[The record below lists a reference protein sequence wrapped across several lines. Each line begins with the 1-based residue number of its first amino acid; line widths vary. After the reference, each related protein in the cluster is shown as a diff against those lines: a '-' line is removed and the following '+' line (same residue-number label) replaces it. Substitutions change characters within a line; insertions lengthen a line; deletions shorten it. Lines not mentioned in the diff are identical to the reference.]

1 MSKNVRY
8 ILLEDECITALGLK
22 RIVSSLRPDWSL
34 IGESDCTVDIPKML
48 SLTPDFILSDIFLC
62 DGESTDMFEKCSC
75 SLPIILLSGYP
86 EAHEHCKKIR
96 NLITYIEKPVV
107 HSDLEQAFCKLEYAM
122 GWNYT

>member
-1 MSKNVRY
+1 MNKNVRY
-8 ILLEDECITALGLK
+8 ILLEDERITALGLK

-34 IGESDCTVDIPKML
+34 VAESDCTVDIPKML

-86 EAHEHCKKIR
+86 EAHEHCKKIH
-96 NLITYIEKPVV
+96 NLITYIEKPVAQ
-107 HSDLEQAFCKLEYAM
+107 SDLEQAFCKLEYTM
-122 GWNYT
+122 GWSPI